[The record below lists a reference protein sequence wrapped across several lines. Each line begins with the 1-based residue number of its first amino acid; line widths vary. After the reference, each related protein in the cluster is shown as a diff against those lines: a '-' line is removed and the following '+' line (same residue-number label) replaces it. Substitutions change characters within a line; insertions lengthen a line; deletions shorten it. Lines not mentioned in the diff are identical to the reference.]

1 MVGSEREREREGS
14 MRGTPVTATFVE
26 RLFSPVSVR
35 PQKDTPKVKK
45 YDSIRGR
52 RGSNDLSEN
61 QGNGLK
67 LKLIETIFDL
77 FKEDKIKALFNS
89 R

>member
-1 MVGSEREREREGS
+1 

-45 YDSIRGR
+45 YDSIRGGEEVMICR
-52 RGSNDLSEN
+52 KIKEMDSFSESFLIY
-61 QGNGLK
+61 GN

-77 FKEDKIKALFNS
+77 FDEDKIKALFNS

>member
-45 YDSIRGR
+45 YDSIRGGEEVMICR
-52 RGSNDLSEN
+52 
-61 QGNGLK
+61 
-67 LKLIETIFDL
+67 
-77 FKEDKIKALFNS
+77 KIKEMD
-89 R
+89 

>member
-26 RLFSPVSVR
+26 RLFSPVSLR

-45 YDSIRGR
+45 YDSIRGGEEVMICR
-52 RGSNDLSEN
+52 
-61 QGNGLK
+61 
-67 LKLIETIFDL
+67 
-77 FKEDKIKALFNS
+77 KIKEMD
-89 R
+89 